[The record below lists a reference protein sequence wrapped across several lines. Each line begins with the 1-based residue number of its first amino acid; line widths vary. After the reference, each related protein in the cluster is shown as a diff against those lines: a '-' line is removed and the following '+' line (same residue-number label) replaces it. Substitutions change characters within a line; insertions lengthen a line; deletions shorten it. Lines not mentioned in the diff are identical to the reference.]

1 MVDQIEPGLGA
12 MIMTENC
19 SKMQTALINAEAMS
33 SSIIITDANVL
44 EQIYSLQEQGDN
56 YIPQPHSADNM
67 LTIQYG
73 VSIQT
78 NVDGQGNVT
87 YSVEKNTMEFNDP
100 GYPPPSVTGTQAN
113 EYEDETEGTQS
124 AFDTG
129 MEAWEQA
136 MEQGVTTGY
145 NVVNMISD
153 NSKAFVQFSSDANQ
167 AAAFVTTLLHNN
179 KPR

>member
-1 MVDQIEPGLGA
+1 VVDQVQPGLGA
-12 MIMTENC
+12 MVMTENC
-19 SKMQTALINAEAMS
+19 SKMQTALIQAEAMS
-33 SSIIITDANVL
+33 SSIIMSEAMVL
-44 EQIYSLQEQGDN
+44 EQIYNLQEQGDN
-56 YIPQPHSADNM
+56 SIPQPHSADHM

-73 VSIQT
+73 VSIHT
-78 NVDGQGNVT
+78 NVDGQGNIT
-87 YSVEKNTMEFNDP
+87 YSVEKNTMQFNDP

-113 EYEDETEGTQS
+113 EYENETEGTQS

-167 AAAFVTTLLHNN
+167 AASFVTSLLN
-179 KPR
+179 K